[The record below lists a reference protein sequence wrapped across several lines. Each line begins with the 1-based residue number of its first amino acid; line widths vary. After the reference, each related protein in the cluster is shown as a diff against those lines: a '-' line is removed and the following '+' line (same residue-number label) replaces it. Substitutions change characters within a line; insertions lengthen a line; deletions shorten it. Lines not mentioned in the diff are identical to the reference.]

1 MKPIQ
6 FFFESPAPAIKE
18 RNKLRSF
25 LIKVLRENQ
34 KVVDSINVI
43 FCSDSYLLSI
53 NKSFLN
59 HDYYTDIITF
69 DLSKN
74 KKAPLQAEIYISVD
88 RVKENAITHQSTI
101 KTELH
106 RVIFHGFLHLVGY
119 SDKTKSQQL
128 IMRKEENKLLNRYFG
143 LK

>member
-25 LIKVLRENQ
+25 LIKVLLEN
-34 KVVDSINVI
+34 KKTVESINVI
-43 FCSDSYLLSI
+43 FCSDAYLLSI
-53 NKSFLN
+53 NKSFLH

-69 DLSKN
+69 DLSID
-74 KKAPLQAEIYISVD
+74 KKASLQAEIYISVD
-88 RVKENAITHQSTI
+88 RVKDNAITHQSTI
-101 KTELH
+101 KIELH
-106 RVIFHGFLHLVGY
+106 RVIFHGVLHLVGY
-119 SDKTKSQQL
+119 SDKTKSQKL
-128 IMRKEENKLLNRYFG
+128 IMRKEENRLLNRYFG